1 MPLEVTHTNLAHM
14 EAVGY
19 LLQMVPLSGS
29 GDSRLLAP
37 EH

>member
-19 LLQMVPLSGS
+19 LLHMVPLQREWG
-29 GDSRLLAP
+29 LPL
-37 EH
+37 

>member
-1 MPLEVTHTNLAHM
+1 MPLDVTHTNLAHL

-19 LLQMVPLSGS
+19 LLHMVPLQRVGTPAV
-29 GDSRLLAP
+29 AP